1 MNTQASFA
9 RASDD
14 GFRLHFWKG
23 DHQVQRGVR
32 RRTQLHTADAVLKAT
47 SSLAPQSDSQHPSP
61 RSWCSRGGWGWVQ
74 PLWGAW
80 NFNHGQVV
88 RLSKGAELEAEM
100 WGADPCQQS
109 ALPAPEHREEGT
121 LLGLGGLGSEA
132 GRAFL
137 PWGAPATG
145 PSGPL
150 GGGCGEC

>member
-1 MNTQASFA
+1 MNTQASSA
-9 RASDD
+9 GASDD

-23 DHQVQRGVR
+23 DYQVQGGVC

-61 RSWCSRGGWGWVQ
+61 RSWCSHGGVGVGAASVGGLELQ
-74 PLWGAW
+74 PWSGS
-80 NFNHGQVV
+80 Q
-88 RLSKGAELEAEM
+88 AEQGGRA
-100 WGADPCQQS
+100 GGRNVGGRPQS

-145 PSGPL
+145 PSGLL
-150 GGGCGEC
+150 GGAERA